1 MLQKLKNLFIILLLS
16 IFNSVFSQNII
27 TDRPDQTESP
37 NTLNKGNLQ
46 IESGYLSLKDRET
59 NSKMTQSLIPTNLF
73 RYGLNNNIEL
83 RLLTQ
88 FENQEFENV
97 KISGISDLELGIKI
111 KVLKKENINNE
122 ISFLTTLI
130 IPSASNDLSI
140 NSFGISNR
148 MIFSH
153 TLSDKTGLGYNLGY
167 DYFGSGKGNL
177 TYTLAIGTSLTE
189 KLGFF
194 MEPFGE
200 IVDIKSFILNFD
212 SGFTYLVKDN
222 LQLDCSYGTGVN
234 SKMNFFSFGISWLI
248 KKRKKVKN
256 I

>member
-59 NSKMTQSLIPTNLF
+59 NSKMTQNLIPTNLF
-73 RYGLNNNIEL
+73 RYGLTNNIEL
-83 RLLTQ
+83 RLLAQ
-88 FENQEFENV
+88 FENQKSNKS
-97 KISGISDLELGIKI
+97 KISGISDIELGVK
-111 KVLKKENINNE
+111 LRLLNKENINNE
-122 ISFLTTLI
+122 ISFLSTLI

-153 TLSDKTGLGYNLGY
+153 TLSEKTGLGYNLGY
-167 DYFGSGKGNL
+167 DYFGSGRGNL

-200 IVDIKSFILNFD
+200 INDLNNLILNFD

-222 LQLDCSYGTGVN
+222 LQLDCSYGTGIN
-234 SKMNFFSFGISWLI
+234 NKMNFFSFGISWLI
-248 KKRKKVKN
+248 KKTKEN
-256 I
+256 Q

>member
-1 MLQKLKNLFIILLLS
+1 MSEKLKNLLIIPLLS
-16 IFNSVFSQNII
+16 LCNSVFSQNII

-37 NTLNKGNLQ
+37 NTLSKGNLQ
-46 IESGYLSLKDRET
+46 IESGYLSLKDKENR
-59 NSKMTQSLIPTNLF
+59 NIITQILIPTNLF

-83 RLLTQ
+83 RFLAQ
-88 FENQEFENV
+88 FENEEYENV

-122 ISFLTTLI
+122 ISFLTTII

-153 TLSDKTGLGYNLGY
+153 NLSDKTGLGYNLGY
-167 DYFGSGKGNL
+167 DYFGSGRGNL
-177 TYTLAIGTSLTE
+177 TYTLAVGTSLTE

-200 IVDIKSFILNFD
+200 IVDLNNLILNFD

-222 LQLDCSYGTGVN
+222 LQLDCSYGIGIN
-234 SKMNFFSFGISWLI
+234 NKMNFFSFGISWLI
-248 KKRKKVKN
+248 KKENK
-256 I
+256 

>member
-1 MLQKLKNLFIILLLS
+1 
-16 IFNSVFSQNII
+16 
-27 TDRPDQTESP
+27 
-37 NTLNKGNLQ
+37 
-46 IESGYLSLKDRET
+46 
-59 NSKMTQSLIPTNLF
+59 
-73 RYGLNNNIEL
+73 
-83 RLLTQ
+83 
-88 FENQEFENV
+88 
-97 KISGISDLELGIKI
+97 
-111 KVLKKENINNE
+111 
-122 ISFLTTLI
+122 
-130 IPSASNDLSI
+130 
-140 NSFGISNR
+140 

-222 LQLDCSYGTGVN
+222 LQLDCSYGIGIN
-234 SKMNFFSFGISWLI
+234 NKMNFFSFGISWLI